1 MASRHQPG
9 VRWTRGWPA
18 SPLFRERKDT
28 GGEPSLGIKRVL
40 RSARVWVVVTAS
52 LYTGRGVLRLV
63 PIYHPSHSS
72 RSSCF
77 LLFFFPFPFS
87 SSLFPSS
94 LCLPLSRIGP
104 LTARLGVDGAW
115 AWRSYKNGDTFPR
128 IVVKVKDVWVS
139 SVKCKFK
146 KNFNSDLIDKQ
157 GGCVLV

>member
-77 LLFFFPFPFS
+77 LLFFSFS
-87 SSLFPSS
+87 FLLFSFSLLFMPTFVAH
-94 LCLPLSRIGP
+94 R

-115 AWRSYKNGDTFPR
+115 AWRSCKNGDTFPR
-128 IVVKVKDVWVS
+128 IVVKVEDVWVS

-146 KNFNSDLIDKQ
+146 KNYWNNMNISVNLAVLI
-157 GGCVLV
+157 LI

>member
-77 LLFFFPFPFS
+77 LLFFFLFLSPLLFFPP
-87 SSLFPSS
+87 LYAY
-94 LCLPLSRIGP
+94 LCRAS
-104 LTARLGVDGAW
+104 ARLGVDGAW
-115 AWRSYKNGDTFPR
+115 AWRSCKNGDTFPR
-128 IVVKVKDVWVS
+128 IVVKVEDVWVS
-139 SVKCKFK
+139 SVKCKFI
-146 KNFNSDLIDKQ
+146 KNYWNYWNIER
-157 GGCVLV
+157 

>member
-77 LLFFFPFPFS
+77 LLFFSFS
-87 SSLFPSS
+87 FLFFSFSLLFMH
-94 LCLPLSRIGP
+94 LPLSRIGP

-115 AWRSYKNGDTFPR
+115 AWRSCKNGDTFPR
-128 IVVKVKDVWVS
+128 IVVKVEDVWVS
-139 SVKCKFK
+139 SVKRKFK
-146 KNFNSDLIDKQ
+146 KNYWNYWNIER
-157 GGCVLV
+157 